1 MGAEVESGLIQGEL
15 VNGDANTAR
24 LAGGCGWVGEMSI
37 SSLSIEEYMNLQQ
50 NILFSYQNFFF
61 FCVAQKQVNLA
72 S

>member
-37 SSLSIEEYMNLQQ
+37 SSLSVEEH
-50 NILFSYQNFFF
+50 INF
-61 FCVAQKQVNLA
+61 Q
-72 S
+72 